1 MKSRDQIERE
11 LARIILDACQAEQDA
26 SGEFMCPADV
36 LADLRPP
43 GRTERATV
51 DVARRACGIN
61 DRIFEQELH
70 RHLMVVEIMHGVRKT
85 HRRPS

>member
-11 LARIILDACQAEQDA
+11 LARIILSAAQAEQDA

-36 LADLRPP
+36 LADLRPS

-51 DVARRACGIN
+51 GVARRACGIN

-70 RHLMVVEIMHGVRKT
+70 RHLMVVEIVHGVRK
-85 HRRPS
+85 P